1 MRSRRKRLTVNEIV
15 IEQFIMKRLRRY
27 IVAGILV
34 WLPLAVTYQLLKFVI
49 GQMDGWLDKAFALL
63 PAAYHPD
70 ALLGISIPGLGVIF
84 TILLLV
90 LTGMFAANFI
100 GRAFMG
106 GWESLLDRIPVVR
119 AIYSAVK
126 KFVEM
131 VFSDS
136 NQSFKKV
143 LLIEYPR
150 KGLYGL
156 AFQTSSELGEVQ
168 GRTGE
173 DVICTF
179 VPTTPNPTS
188 GFIIIVPRK
197 DVIELDMEIDEALKM
212 IISLGVVVPTWR
224 RDQIGEL
231 PLKLPGETSAEEDG

>member
-1 MRSRRKRLTVNEIV
+1 
-15 IEQFIMKRLRRY
+15 MKRLRRY

-34 WLPLAVTYQLLKFVI
+34 WLPIVVTVVVFKFLIGILDQSLRFVPRQYQ
-49 GQMDGWLDKAFALL
+49 
-63 PAAYHPD
+63 PE
-70 ALLGISIPGLGVIF
+70 ALLGFPIPGLGVIL
-84 TILLLV
+84 TILILLLTGV
-90 LTGMFAANFI
+90 LVANI
-100 GRAFMG
+100 VGRSMVG
-106 GWESLLDRIPVVR
+106 LWESILHKIPGVR
-119 AIYSAVK
+119 TVYSAVK
-126 KFVEM
+126 RFAEI

-136 NQSFKKV
+136 SPSFKRV

-150 KGLYGL
+150 KGLYSL

-188 GFIIIVPRK
+188 GFIIVVPRK
-197 DVIELDMEIDEALKM
+197 DVVELDMEVDAALKM

-224 RDQIGEL
+224 RKDIGEL
-231 PLKLPGETSAEEDG
+231 PLKMPAEG